1 MKILIF
7 EDIGKDHSHYYTRG
21 ILNNRQ
27 GAKYIHSFHL
37 PSTDILPIGYHSEVG
52 GLKQLLG

>member
-1 MKILIF
+1 MKILIYK
-7 EDIGKDHSHYYTRG
+7 EIGKDHSGYYTRD

-27 GAKYIHSFHL
+27 GAKYTHSFHL
-37 PSTDILPIGYHSEVG
+37 PNTDIRPIGYRSEVG